1 MLATIG
7 RQRVRLHARKET
19 HMFGL
24 TTSDYQKRK
33 MRKRTKRVTRKRVVL
48 ALALF
53 FVIGATT
60 ESANAPTSGRVFE
73 DCSIGAT
80 QHATQAQADAF
91 ASFNAIPDPER
102 FAICELIAPDFLTR
116 FD

>member
-60 ESANAPTSGRVFE
+60 ESASAPARVYE
-73 DCSIGAT
+73 DCSIRAS
-80 QHATQAQADAF
+80 ASDTQAQRDAY
-91 ASFNAIPDPER
+91 ASFNAIPDAER